1 MGLVSTAKIPA
12 RLLEYFLLQS
22 GELATA
28 CDAGLPSGCGPLW
41 VLTTQGDGGRDGSV
55 GNMLERER
63 KARISGAHIV
73 LGQ

>member
-41 VLTTQGDGGRDGSV
+41 MLKTPGDGRRDGSV
-55 GNMLERER
+55 GNMFERDR
-63 KARISGAHIV
+63 KAGIGGAHIV